1 MHIFHLNMI
10 FVRQEKKQLIVKYDE
25 QGIIVSD
32 YQSKISQFN
41 TEIVIMFL
49 EDMILD
55 YIS

>member
-1 MHIFHLNMI
+1 MI

-41 TEIVIMFL
+41 TEIVIMYL